1 MRLYMILYVLVGI
14 LSGGSFLSFGG
25 PVKTAER
32 LWYANRILVTIFD
45 DTETVEDLYPDQQV
59 SVLLESSKNFVDD
72 FNNAQKELDNFF
84 GGEKNVNVPYH
95 VAQQY
100 YQKQQETYKLQEG
113 LNKKIKDI
121 NDQVAKIY
129 KTMEGLKFA
138 EGSLFVCL
146 LKQKNVPILISQEIL
161 ASVVAA
167 SKKLLKDKVAKED
180 KVAALLKDW
189 YCFEVIEGVYLL
201 IPQQDR
207 ILQKWKWI
215 KRLEQE
221 APVTPAELRIGF
233 RLDHLQLL
241 DRNTLFEKL
250 KGKEILKAQPE
261 KNYELSKIFS
271 ERQARALTGDKGKSP
286 LFVTRFD
293 RKNVSEETYPEQS
306 WVVIMEGHG
315 STYTRKNQSTVDY
328 YNNQINRDKQ
338 AIKVEENFI
347 LGFEVNIDDFKNQ
360 KQQNEKIRN
369 ELSNFDEVLASLN
382 NAIKITEENISA
394 SKSSIDFYNKQ
405 IKQMEE
411 QRDQSQAQ
419 AGFISGITAEYM
431 SQILDFFDTSIRVRF
446 VFWDS
451 CFSGGA
457 NAALVLQQTKQGI
470 QKKFKFDLATGSST
484 EMVSFGGCSNADYEA
499 FLGDIF
505 KPSNMEHPVDI
516 MQALQRIHNFYD
528 QNDKQKLRLSNIPL
542 YKPAGAGWVQGS
554 SIKAIVKPAD
564 EKKKERS
571 EEQVASF
578 GRILAETCDSKKE
591 LNIKTF
597 FGGKES
603 IGGPAVLLLFAK
615 DIKCPLLCEE
625 KLPTFVSEVTGP
637 AVHIFES
644 IRAPK
649 ASVTDAVKSFLSF
662 DSLLENKFFWV
673 KRLELSAG
681 KVYEAFFLNATD
693 TVRSQRRA
701 LFIEMKNGE
710 IVSMSEMHF
719 EGKEIVTQPPIVKQR
734 VDAKNFYEEKRSKI
748 QNMEALAQLGLPHE
762 EIEPQKIQ
770 KIKATLVAPIPS
782 KVVESQKLYQTQLL
796 FDDFARAMARIA

>member
-1 MRLYMILYVLVGI
+1 MRFYTILYVLVGI
-14 LSGGSFLSFGG
+14 LSGVSFLSFGSS
-25 PVKTAER
+25 VKTDER

-45 DTETVEDLYPDQQV
+45 DTETVENLYEKRNLDQQ
-59 SVLLESSKNFVDD
+59 SSNLY
-72 FNNAQKELDNFF
+72 ASGTKEIN
-84 GGEKNVNVPYH
+84 EY
-95 VAQQY
+95 
-100 YQKQQETYKLQEG
+100 
-113 LNKKIKDI
+113 NKKIQGRIWTSRETEELNRESEKLTKNFELVHKKIEEI
-121 NDQVAKIY
+121 NKKTASLGVA
-129 KTMEGLKFA
+129 MGD
-138 EGSLFVCL
+138 LFSCL

-161 ASVVAA
+161 AGVVAA
-167 SKKLLKDKVAKED
+167 SKKLFNDKVAKED
-180 KVAALLKDW
+180 LVADLFKDW

-207 ILQKWKWI
+207 IVQGWKPTKTLQQKA
-215 KRLEQE
+215 Q
-221 APVTPAELRIGF
+221 VTPAELRIGF

-241 DRNTLFEKL
+241 DKNKLFEKL
-250 KGKEILKAQPE
+250 KGKEISKNQPA
-261 KNYELSKIFS
+261 KTYELSKAFS
-271 ERQARALTGDKGKSP
+271 ERQTRALIGDKGRSP

-293 RKNVSEETYPEQS
+293 RKNVSEELYPEQS

-315 STYTRKNQSTVDY
+315 STYVRKDQSTIDY
-328 YNNQINRDKQ
+328 ENTQIKTANE
-338 AIKVEENFI
+338 AIKAEEKFI
-347 LGFEVNIDDFKNQ
+347 LEFEKNIDDFKNQ
-360 KQQNEKIRN
+360 KQQNEKKRN
-369 ELSNFDEVLASLN
+369 ESSNFDEVLASLN

-484 EMVSFGGCSNADYEA
+484 EMFSFGGCSNVDYEA
-499 FLGDIF
+499 FLRDIF
-505 KPSNMEHPVDI
+505 QPSTVQEPVNM
-516 MQALQRIHNFYD
+516 MQALQHIHNFYD
-528 QNDKQKLRLSNIPL
+528 INDKQKLSLSNIPL
-542 YKPAGAGWVQGS
+542 YKPAGAEWVQGS
-554 SIKAIVKPAD
+554 SVKPVEK
-564 EKKKERS
+564 EKKIRS

-603 IGGPAVLLLFAK
+603 ISGPAVLLLFAK

-625 KLPTFVSEVTGP
+625 KLPTFISEITGP
-637 AVHIFES
+637 AVHVFES

-649 ASVTDAVKSFLSF
+649 SSDIDAVKSFLSF
-662 DSLLENKFFWV
+662 DSLFEYKFFWV
-673 KRLELSAG
+673 KRLELSGG

-693 TVRSQRRA
+693 TASSQRRA
-701 LFIEMKNGE
+701 LFIEMKNGK
-710 IVSMSEMHF
+710 IVSMAEMRF
-719 EGKEIVTQPPIVKQR
+719 EGKEIVTFPLVKDR
-734 VDAKNFYEEKRSKI
+734 VNAKNFYEDQRNKI
-748 QNMEALAQLGLPHE
+748 QNMEAIAQLGLPHE
-762 EIEPQKIQ
+762 EIVPEKIQ
-770 KIKATLVAPIPS
+770 KIQATFVTPTPS
-782 KVVESQKLYQTQLL
+782 KVVESQALYQKMYTEQL
-796 FDDFARAMARIA
+796 FNDFARALSRIA